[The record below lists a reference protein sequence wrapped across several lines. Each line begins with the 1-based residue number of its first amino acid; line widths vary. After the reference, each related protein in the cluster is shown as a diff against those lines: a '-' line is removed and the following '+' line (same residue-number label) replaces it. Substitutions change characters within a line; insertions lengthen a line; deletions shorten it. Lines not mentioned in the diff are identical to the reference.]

1 MRRCTTPAADVVL
14 FVEKGSRN
22 KKKRR
27 DEGRTPLSAHK
38 RHGKRLNPPF
48 VHFGLNK
55 NLVSWTNDR
64 LPDMVWAALLIA
76 ELGRDVALHEFREF
90 LRFVF
95 NHPQKESLFNGT
107 LTGFSELPVT
117 LKEEVIGFLCCCESS
132 RRALAPLL
140 LFDSLP
146 AREVWEVKLMGRQ
159 PDPDALFEAVR
170 LTLFHQSQEAT
181 DCRWVRLMCA
191 ILGRRVIFPSEEL
204 LLLNGYPTKGDQMH
218 VRPSIRAA
226 EGAMDGGESKNAA
239 WPRAFWNECWSKT
252 PCMAVSSMAGQAKS
266 ENPQSNEML
275 ASLIRV
281 RQELAKHWESSHST
295 TAVDARHDAVF
306 GIAFYAVRI
315 AHEVFLTGGTAMVL
329 ARHALR
335 TLFELRVTL
344 AYLLKQDSD
353 ELWRKWR
360 AYGAGQAKLAS
371 LKLDEIGEAAPEHLD
386 ADTLRQIANED
397 FWEEMVPVD
406 VGHWATADL
415 RKLSEEVGL
424 KSDYDRYY
432 AWTSA
437 FVHGQWGPIR
447 ESVFH
452 TCLNPL
458 HRGHRCPYE
467 NDPEELPT
475 VTTDIQHLL
484 NKIFSDVDRAYPPF
498 PNRISTNP
506 IK

>member
-1 MRRCTTPAADVVL
+1 M
-14 FVEKGSRN
+14 FVGKGSRN

-27 DEGRTPLSAHK
+27 EEGRTPLSAHK
-38 RHGKRLNPPF
+38 RHGKTLNPPF

-64 LPDMVWAALLIA
+64 LPEMVWAALLIA
-76 ELGRDVALHEFREF
+76 ELGRDAALHEFREL

-95 NHPQKESLFNGT
+95 HHPQKEALFNST
-107 LTGFSELPVT
+107 LTGFSELPVP
-117 LKEEVIGFLCCCESS
+117 LKEEVIGSLCRCERN
-132 RRALAPLL
+132 RRALAALL

-146 AREVWEVKLMGRQ
+146 AREVWEMKLMGQQ
-159 PDPDALFEAVR
+159 PVQGALFEAVR

-191 ILGRRVIFPSEEL
+191 IFGRRVIFPSEEL
-204 LLLNGYPTKGDQMH
+204 LLLNGYPTKGDQTH
-218 VRPSIRAA
+218 VRPRIRAA
-226 EGAMDGGESKNAA
+226 EGAMDGGESRKAV
-239 WPRAFWNECWSKT
+239 WPHAFWDECWSKT
-252 PCMAVSSMAGQAKS
+252 PCMARSWMSGQTKS
-266 ENPQSNEML
+266 EDPQPNGML
-275 ASLIRV
+275 ASLMRA
-281 RQELAKHWESSHST
+281 RQELATHWESSHKT

-306 GIAFYAVRI
+306 GIGFYAVRI
-315 AHEVFLTGGTAMVL
+315 AHEVLLHGGTAMVL

-344 AYLLKQDSD
+344 AYLLKQDSE

-360 AYGAGQAKLAS
+360 AYGTGQAKLAS
-371 LKLDEIGEAAPEHLD
+371 LKLDELGEATPEHLD
-386 ADTLRQIANED
+386 PDTLRQIANED

-415 RKLSEEVGL
+415 RKLSVEVGL
-424 KSDYDRYY
+424 KAEYDRYY
-432 AWTSA
+432 GWTSG

-447 ESVFH
+447 ESVFR

-467 NDPEELPT
+467 NDPEQLPT

-484 NKIFSDVDRAYPPF
+484 NDIFSDVDRAYPSF
-498 PNRISTNP
+498 PDRVSMGS